1 MSVLNDVFTFSK
13 GVTLKNRLVMAPMT
27 TYSGEDNGQLSED
40 EFAYYTAR
48 CKDVGLVITGTS
60 YTVPS
65 GKGFSGQYYAGNDEY
80 LPGLTKLASRLKAN
94 GAKAIMQIFHAGRMT
109 QPALAAEQDIVSA
122 SNIPA
127 LRDNAV
133 TPRPLEHQE
142 ITEIIQSF
150 ADVTKRAIKAGF
162 DGVEIHG
169 ANTYLI
175 QQFHSPHSNRR
186 TDEWGGNSDARMRFP
201 IAVTEAVL
209 NAVRESGAE
218 KFLVGYRISPEEL
231 EEPGLHIEDTLQL
244 ADALADLPLDYLH
257 LSVRRFDQTSLRNR
271 EEVRKVGVRFKE
283 CVRGRLPLI
292 GVGSIVTRQDADDAL
307 ALAFDLVAVGSGLVA
322 DPGAAGKLLM
332 DKTPTLEVT
341 QASREERFIP
351 GNMFSV
357 MVARPVD
364 PRLTFTN

>member
-1 MSVLNDVFTFSK
+1 MSVLKDVFTFANS
-13 GVTLKNRLVMAPMT
+13 VTLKNRLVMAPMT
-27 TYSGEDNGQLSED
+27 TYSGEDNGQLSEE
-40 EFAYYTAR
+40 EFAYYAAR

-60 YTVPS
+60 YAIPS
-65 GKGFSGQYYAGNDEY
+65 GKGFPGQFYAGDDAY
-80 LPGLTKLASRLKAN
+80 LPGLTKLASLLKAN

-109 QPALAAEQDIVSA
+109 QPALAAEQDVVSA

-127 LRDNAV
+127 PRDNAV
-133 TPRPLEHQE
+133 VPRPLEGHE
-142 ITEIIQSF
+142 ITEIIRSF
-150 ADVTKRAIKAGF
+150 ADATRRAIKAGF

-201 IAVTEAVL
+201 LVVAEAVL
-209 NAVRESGAE
+209 NAVQESSAE

-244 ADALADLPLDYLH
+244 TDALADLPLDYLH
-257 LSVRRFDQTSLRNR
+257 LSVRRFDQTSLRNK
-271 EEVRKVGVRFKE
+271 EEVRKVGLRFKE

-292 GVGSIVTRQDADDAL
+292 GVGSIVTRQDVDDAL
-307 ALAFDLVAVGSGLVA
+307 ALAYDLVALGSGLVA
-322 DPGAAGKLLM
+322 DPGAAGKLLR
-332 DKTPTLEVT
+332 DQTPVLEVT
-341 QASREERFIP
+341 QASRKERVIP
-351 GNMFSV
+351 GNMYQV

-364 PRLTFTN
+364 PRLTFTD